1 MSTKRAAKKSRVV
14 TPLTLDLELDSK
26 VTKAA
31 KQTKL
36 SKQAVMRMSI
46 DRGLDVL
53 IAQLAGT
60 SAA

>member
-1 MSTKRAAKKSRVV
+1 MSTKRTATKGRVV
-14 TPLTLDLELDSK
+14 TPLALDLELDRK

-31 KQTKL
+31 KTTKL

-60 SAA
+60 TAA

>member
-1 MSTKRAAKKSRVV
+1 MSTKRTAKKSRIV
-14 TPLTLDLELDSK
+14 TPLSLDLDLDSK
-26 VTKAA
+26 VSKAA

-53 IAQLAGT
+53 IAQLCGS